1 MAIRDKVKALMR
13 AIPSDVLLVAAVK
26 GRTVEGVKEAIE
38 GGITTIGENYLRK
51 QKKSYLLLENQRD
64 GIS

>member
-1 MAIRDKVKALMR
+1 MR

-26 GRTVEGVKEAIE
+26 GRIVEEVKEAIE

-51 QKKSYLLLENQRD
+51 QKKSYLLLEKQRD